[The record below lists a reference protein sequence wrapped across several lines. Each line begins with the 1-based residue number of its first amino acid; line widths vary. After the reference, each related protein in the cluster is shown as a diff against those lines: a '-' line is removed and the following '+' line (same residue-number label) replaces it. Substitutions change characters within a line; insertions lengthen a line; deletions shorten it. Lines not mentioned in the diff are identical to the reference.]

1 MKKTIL
7 YILLAL
13 FFAACERDPVFP
25 PVPDDPTPLEDGDI
39 IENAVV
45 DYDGNTY
52 NAVVIGKQVWMQSNL
67 RTTHYDDGT
76 AIPLETEVS
85 DSVACYYDFDNG
97 RDLRDY
103 GYWYNWK
110 AVMHNSSAT
119 NANPSGVQ
127 GICPKGWHVPSNAE
141 WIQLRDYL
149 LKNGNYYCENDS
161 NDIAKALASETG
173 WELFTHS
180 ETGELETPHISCC
193 VGNPTYTNNA
203 IGFSAFPAGF
213 YGAFYYGCYPAGMGY
228 QANFWSTTEYEDIS
242 VTLVLGCCLF
252 YNNSAV
258 SGNYN
263 TKRFGY
269 SVRCLRD

>member
-13 FFAACERDPVFP
+13 FFAACERNPVAP

-110 AVMHNSSAT
+110 AVMHNSSAS

-149 LKNGNYYCENDS
+149 LKMAII
-161 NDIAKALASETG
+161 IAET
-173 WELFTHS
+173 
-180 ETGELETPHISCC
+180 TPM
-193 VGNPTYTNNA
+193 T
-203 IGFSAFPAGF
+203 
-213 YGAFYYGCYPAGMGY
+213 
-228 QANFWSTTEYEDIS
+228 
-242 VTLVLGCCLF
+242 
-252 YNNSAV
+252 
-258 SGNYN
+258 
-263 TKRFGY
+263 
-269 SVRCLRD
+269 